1 MTARWAVRA
10 ATGLPAGSCRAA
22 TEGLPFTIPP
32 SRQSLRP
39 AATSLYTREAGNP
52 SVTASRATFPIG
64 EGSPVGAWGKSM
76 RAVDNRPCGQV
87 RLHRR
92 GRPPGLP
99 GGGAL
104 PLSPGPGEKEP
115 GSRAGKDACPYER
128 NRAVW
133 ICGYVC
139 RRRVIWLP
147 ISAQPTWVQPGDRM
161 SAVRRPASRVSDTAR
176 SMQSASRGMSK
187 L

>member
-1 MTARWAVRA
+1 
-10 ATGLPAGSCRAA
+10 
-22 TEGLPFTIPP
+22 
-32 SRQSLRP
+32 
-39 AATSLYTREAGNP
+39 
-52 SVTASRATFPIG
+52 
-64 EGSPVGAWGKSM
+64 M

-139 RRRVIWLP
+139 SRWVIWLP
-147 ISAQPTWVQPGDRM
+147 ISAQPTRVQPGDRM